1 MGDHGDLEFAE
12 SLDYLRINSLTKDE
26 EMRLFGSSVR
36 MEEDKG

>member
-26 EMRLFGSSVR
+26 EMRLFGSSIRVDGA
-36 MEEDKG
+36 EG